1 MFQVGEFKA
10 HAAEWKANV
19 RAELRETRRRLSV
32 EVHDKLQRAATIRSM
47 ERRQL
52 GLDQRAHSLDV
63 LSPERRAAAAFNSLD
78 GNHFKTSTESIDMK
92 LNNLR
97 LRAELG
103 ENHHHH
109 RNSVSVT
116 DQACS
121 EDNIFNRLSSV
132 TRLARRSRNRASSEL
147 KKNITDE
154 ARRSCEAYSCSSP
167 SASEGKGKEDEE
179 PEEDADK
186 ECNTSLTNVSVFA
199 ESPKPQNGFV
209 MLQTKEKESEKEAA
223 KEVHLQMDP

>member
-1 MFQVGEFKA
+1 M
-10 HAAEWKANV
+10 

-63 LSPERRAAAAFNSLD
+63 LSPERRAAFNSLD
-78 GNHFKTSTESIDMK
+78 ANPFKTSSQESIDIK

-97 LRAELG
+97 LRSELG
-103 ENHHHH
+103 DNHA
-109 RNSVSVT
+109 

-132 TRLARRSRNRASSEL
+132 TRLAKRNRNL
-147 KKNITDE
+147 KKNIPDD

-167 SASEGKGKEDEE
+167 SASEGKKEAEE
-179 PEEDADK
+179 EEEEEADK
-186 ECNTSLTNVSVFA
+186 DCNTSLTNVSVFA
-199 ESPKPQNGFV
+199 ESPKAHNGFV

-223 KEVHLQMDP
+223 MEVHLQMDP